1 MGSRTIARAAHAL
14 SKLAAQLIHVQGQC
28 TQALLSTVSASRPAE
43 AQNLLTRPR
52 TECSCQGLVCEQLMR
67 RMQNMMSFDMW
78 KYLWGLAG
86 PAQCV
91 ELLSNLPMKVYMVP
105 RNGEPAQASLGLAQP

>member
-1 MGSRTIARAAHAL
+1 MSSWCGRA
-14 SKLAAQLIHVQGQC
+14 
-28 TQALLSTVSASRPAE
+28 
-43 AQNLLTRPR
+43 
-52 TECSCQGLVCEQLMR
+52 
-67 RMQNMMSFDMW
+67 QNMMSFDMW

-105 RNGEPAQASLGLAQP
+105 RNGEPAQVARAQA

>member
-1 MGSRTIARAAHAL
+1 MEAGAHEGEL
-14 SKLAAQLIHVQGQC
+14 GH
-28 TQALLSTVSASRPAE
+28 
-43 AQNLLTRPR
+43 
-52 TECSCQGLVCEQLMR
+52 EQPMR
-67 RMQNMMSFDMW
+67 RVQNMMSFDMW

-105 RNGEPAQASLGLAQP
+105 RNGEPAKVAACCVLCCQLPSFAWVRVVLVWCLCTLQASHRSMAYTRAMGSVTQRY

>member
-1 MGSRTIARAAHAL
+1 MCACAHEVAETWIPCHGCALASGSWQEA
-14 SKLAAQLIHVQGQC
+14 G
-28 TQALLSTVSASRPAE
+28 ASSWNGGA
-43 AQNLLTRPR
+43 
-52 TECSCQGLVCEQLMR
+52 
-67 RMQNMMSFDMW
+67 QNMMSFDMW

-105 RNGEPAQASLGLAQP
+105 RNGEPAQVIRV

>member
-1 MGSRTIARAAHAL
+1 MPRSWGLSSWIGRA
-14 SKLAAQLIHVQGQC
+14 
-28 TQALLSTVSASRPAE
+28 
-43 AQNLLTRPR
+43 
-52 TECSCQGLVCEQLMR
+52 
-67 RMQNMMSFDMW
+67 QNMMSFDMW

-105 RNGEPAQASLGLAQP
+105 RNGEPAQVT